1 MGGEALAKLGE
12 NGIAEQQRELHGQTD
27 LKVNPKP
34 SKEQA

>member
-1 MGGEALAKLGE
+1 MDEAFAKLGE

-27 LKVNPKP
+27 VTENSKP